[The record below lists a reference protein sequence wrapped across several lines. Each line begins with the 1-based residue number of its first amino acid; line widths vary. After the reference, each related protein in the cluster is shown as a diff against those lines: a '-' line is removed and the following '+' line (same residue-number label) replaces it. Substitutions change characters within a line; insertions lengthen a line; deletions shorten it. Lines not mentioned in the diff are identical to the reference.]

1 MVQVSRGSGGS
12 GLFFEKLKIL
22 IIIAIYFY
30 QSSTLFVYTIPC
42 IY

>member
-1 MVQVSRGSGGS
+1 MAQASRGS
-12 GLFFEKLKIL
+12 GLFFEKLKML